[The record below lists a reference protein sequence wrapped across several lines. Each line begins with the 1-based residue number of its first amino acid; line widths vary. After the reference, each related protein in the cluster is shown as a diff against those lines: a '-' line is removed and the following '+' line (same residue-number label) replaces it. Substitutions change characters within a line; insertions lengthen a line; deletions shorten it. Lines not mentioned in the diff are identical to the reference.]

1 MLRAILN
8 ISERR
13 VHQQQATTSGFGR
26 LAAPVRAV
34 SAAAPRAWLY
44 TLCQRTFPA
53 AEAALGLQPASSA
66 VSLVGSFICQMQ
78 GGDRGHCT
86 IGSRAAA
93 ADAIHRATLSAQWFR
108 PGDLPPEQTSCAAV
122 GASRACTYS
131 CMLRPINISW
141 RRVHPTRSHLM
152 QQMCTERTLA
162 EHPCCTHALQSRTRT
177 VVTYKS

>member
-1 MLRAILN
+1 LQFVPPRRVQKFCPAYLPPEQRTCAAVGAPRAVMCMLRAILN

-26 LAAPVRAV
+26 LAAPVRAA

-44 TLCQRTFPA
+44 TLCHRTFPA

-122 GASRACTYS
+122 GVSRACSYGA
-131 CMLRPINISW
+131 PD
-141 RRVHPTRSHLM
+141 
-152 QQMCTERTLA
+152 
-162 EHPCCTHALQSRTRT
+162 
-177 VVTYKS
+177 